1 MSPKIKWYMILHTWW
16 MTSQILAR
24 REILINVL
32 TLTLCIMP
40 EACVRSAI
48 RLRAGRR
55 RPRSA
60 STPTDSTT
68 QEVCAINATAAGT
81 TTRSEIPKN

>member
-1 MSPKIKWYMILHTWW
+1 
-16 MTSQILAR
+16 
-24 REILINVL
+24 
-32 TLTLCIMP
+32 MP

-81 TTRSEIPKN
+81 TTRSEIQKNWFNNEVFSINYYVLKVVVLTVKILFKKKIVH